1 MGQVTPGRVASD
13 ASLAARA
20 VSVLTFPPLVAL
32 PAFLLLTISFAD
44 SSGRWIVVATA
55 LAFGVAWPVMATIG
69 LILRRDGKGIEGPR
83 VRLARLGLGV
93 LGYAVGVGALV
104 SMAAPLV
111 VTLLMFCYASN
122 TAVLLAVN
130 ALWKASAHAMGV
142 AGPTI
147 ALVFGFGA
155 WGALLSLLL
164 PAVGWSRIRLGAHN
178 LAQIVVGAGLGY
190 VLTGLQFSLGL
201 RLF

>member
-1 MGQVTPGRVASD
+1 MGQVTSPKVSSD
-13 ASLAARA
+13 THLAARVVSLLTIPPVVA
-20 VSVLTFPPLVAL
+20 V
-32 PAFLLLTISFAD
+32 PAFLLLTISFA
-44 SSGRWIVVATA
+44 SPSARWTVTGTA
-55 LAFGVAWPVMATIG
+55 LAFGVVWPVMATIG
-69 LILRRDGKGIEGPR
+69 LILRRKGNGIEGPR
-83 VRLARLGLGV
+83 ERLALLGLGV
-93 LGYAVGVGALV
+93 LGYAIGVVALA

-130 ALWKASAHAMGV
+130 AFWKASAHAMGV
-142 AGPTI
+142 AGPTM

-178 LAQIVVGAGLGY
+178 LAQIIVGAGLGY
-190 VLTGLQFSLGL
+190 VLTGLQFSAGL